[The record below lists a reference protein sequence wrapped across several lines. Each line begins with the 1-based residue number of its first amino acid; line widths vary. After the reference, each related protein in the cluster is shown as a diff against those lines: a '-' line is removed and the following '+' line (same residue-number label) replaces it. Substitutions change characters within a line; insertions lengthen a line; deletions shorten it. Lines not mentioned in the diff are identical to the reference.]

1 MDGRY
6 PMSLSVLHLQL
17 DAYISIREA
26 LGFQMRAERT
36 LLREFVHF
44 VESHGAGLPIRAS
57 LAVEWACAVSER
69 RGPGGAAQRLSM
81 ARGFLTYLRA
91 TIPDTEVPD
100 SALVASF
107 RRPKPYLFTPDQIQT
122 LMHDARQAGPRG
134 ALRPHT
140 LSTLIG
146 LLASTGVRVGEAL
159 RLTVTDMMLESE
171 PPCLHIRATKFYKSR
186 LVPLHPST
194 AQHLR
199 QYAAVRTALHYDG
212 LSDVFFVSEHGGP
225 LHRGTLWRWFTT
237 RCRTLGLG
245 ATAAGRRPSL
255 SALRHSFAVERRRR
269 WYAEGVDVQARLP
282 HLSVYMGHVRPQESY
297 WYVSA
302 TPELLMAAA
311 ERFGVY
317 AAEGGI
323 A

>member
-1 MDGRY
+1 
-6 PMSLSVLHLQL
+6 MSPSLLHGQL
-17 DAYISIREA
+17 DAYISLREA

-36 LLREFVHF
+36 LLREFVQC
-44 VESHGAGLPIRAS
+44 VESHGVGLPIRAA

-81 ARGFLTYLRA
+81 ARRFLTYLRA
-91 TIPDTEVPD
+91 TIPATEVPD
-100 SALVASF
+100 RALVASF
-107 RRPKPYLFTPDQIQT
+107 RRPTPYLFTPDQIQP
-122 LMHDARQAGPRG
+122 LMHEARQAGPHG

-146 LLASTGVRVGEAL
+146 VLASTGVRVGEAL
-159 RLTVTDMMLESE
+159 RLTVTDVMLESD

-199 QYAAVRTALHYDG
+199 QYAAVRTALQYNG
-212 LSDVFFVSEHGGP
+212 LSDVFFVSERGGP
-225 LHRGTLWRWFTT
+225 LHRSTLWRWFAT

-245 ATAAGRRPSL
+245 PTAAGRRPSL
-255 SALRHSFAVERRRR
+255 SALRHSFAVERMRR
-269 WYAEGVDVQARLP
+269 WYAEGVAVQAQRP

-302 TPELLMAAA
+302 TPELLTAAA